1 MYKLDIP
8 LDLKEIAAIERRR
21 RAEKERQ
28 GRIFNAKYRQ
38 IGIDKEALNQ
48 QIEDRNWLEELEQ
61 KRADAFAKDAIR
73 NDKIAQLLECRQE
86 YDERENNRALN
97 EFRALHQ
104 QPFAQREWDLNDPD
118 YLKKDM
124 PARVSDDDPRCGI
137 ASLQKFQGEDLN
149 SHARKKYQQEP
160 LREWSR
166 LQQEDHQRTQQQQQ
180 AADRLFN
187 AKQNELDQ
195 RSVELQRA
203 EEECRKAINESIKN
217 YNDALYRETEERR
230 ALKKRQEE
238 YDNFAEMANMITSD
252 LLTENPDQAIS
263 QFGPHRVVPDR
274 WKGMNEDQLR
284 RIREEQQHQIEE
296 KKRRDEEEQQR
307 EDEWNRRRFAEA
319 KAGMIIEKHVER
331 ERRTFENDLYNDNQ
345 RLANEQR
352 NLKAYLDRVIY
363 TNQPTAAYFM
373 QFNTSSR

>member
-8 LDLKEIAAIERRR
+8 LDLKETAAIERRR

-61 KRADAFAKDAIR
+61 KRANALAQDAIR
-73 NDKIAQLLECRQE
+73 NDKIAQLLERRQE
-86 YDERENNRALN
+86 YDERENNRAIN

-104 QPFAQREWDLNDPD
+104 QPPAQREWDLNDPD

-124 PARVSDDDPRCGI
+124 PARVSDDDPRCGLS
-137 ASLQKFQGEDLN
+137 SLQKFQGEDLN
-149 SHARKKYQQEP
+149 SRARKKYQQEQLP
-160 LREWSR
+160 
-166 LQQEDHQRTQQQQQ
+166 
-180 AADRLFN
+180 ADRLFY
-187 AKQNELDQ
+187 AKQNELGQ
-195 RSVELQRA
+195 RSMELQRA

-217 YNDALYRETEERR
+217 YNDALVISRNSRTSYI
-230 ALKKRQEE
+230 KKRQEE

-263 QFGPHRVVPDR
+263 QFGPHRIVPDR
-274 WKGMNEDQLR
+274 WKGMNEDQIR

-296 KKRRDEEEQQR
+296 KKRRNEEEQQH
-307 EDEWNRRRFAEA
+307 EDELNRRRIAEA
-319 KAGMIIEKHVER
+319 KVGMIVEKNLER
-331 ERRTFENDLYNDNQ
+331 ERRTFEHDLYNDNQ